1 MDETYL
7 TVSIYYDILLL
18 DDVSPSELLSFS
30 TSDLDLKETSSFY
43 VQLFIISPVL
53 NSPLNLLR
61 LNQKFQY
68 ISTG

>member
-30 TSDLDLKETSSFY
+30 TLDLDLKETSSFY
-43 VQLFIISPVL
+43 VQLFTISPVL
-53 NSPLNLLR
+53 NSPLNLLSFH
-61 LNQKFQY
+61 QKFQY
-68 ISTG
+68 ILTG